1 MPYYNQTSLKA
12 DTKYKKANIVKVNMS
27 LNRNTDGDILSYI
40 ATIDNKQGYL
50 KCLIR
55 ADMARR
61 SKEEPGE

>member
-1 MPYYNQTSLKA
+1 MSYYNQTALKA

-50 KCLIR
+50 KRLIR

-61 SKEEPGE
+61 AKEEPRA

>member
-12 DTKYKKANIVKVNMS
+12 DTKYKKANIIKVNMS

-55 ADMARR
+55 EDMARR
-61 SKEEPGE
+61 AKEEPRE

>member
-27 LNRNTDGDILSYI
+27 LNRNTDGDILLYI

-50 KCLIR
+50 KRLIR

-61 SKEEPGE
+61 AKEEPRE

>member
-1 MPYYNQTSLKA
+1 MSYYNQTSLKA

-40 ATIDNKQGYL
+40 ASIDTKPGYL
-50 KCLIR
+50 QFLIR

-61 SKEEPGE
+61 AKEEPRE

>member
-50 KCLIR
+50 KRLIR

-61 SKEEPGE
+61 AKKEPGE

>member
-50 KCLIR
+50 KRLIR
-55 ADMARR
+55 ADMARHA
-61 SKEEPGE
+61 KEEPRE

>member
-1 MPYYNQTSLKA
+1 MSYYNQTSLKA

-61 SKEEPGE
+61 AKEEPME